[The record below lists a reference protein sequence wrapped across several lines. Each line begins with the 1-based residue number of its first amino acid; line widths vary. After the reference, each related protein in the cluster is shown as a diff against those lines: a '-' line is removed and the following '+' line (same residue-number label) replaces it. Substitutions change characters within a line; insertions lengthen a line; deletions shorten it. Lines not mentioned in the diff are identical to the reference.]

1 MYRKQKNEK
10 DVLYILEHL
19 RADDLEEVKA
29 VHGDKWKENV
39 LSDIMKTD
47 FDVLMGVTKDG
58 DIPVCMGGAW
68 AVNKVRR
75 FNDKNAPI
83 TPEDNGVGYV
93 WMLCTDEIVNH
104 KICLLRELKKE
115 FRKYDNEFWLLC
127 NFIYYKNEFA
137 KKWLKWMGFD
147 FSNPHPN
154 GLNVPQGF
162 EFFYRIRK
170 RKGLL

>member
-1 MYRKQKNEK
+1 MYRKSKNEK

-39 LSDIMKTD
+39 FNDIMKTD
-47 FDVLMGVTKDG
+47 FDVLMGITKDG

-68 AVNKVRR
+68 HL
-75 FNDKNAPI
+75 DKDAPGI
-83 TPEDNGVGYV
+83 GVV

-104 KICLLRELKKE
+104 KICLLKELKKE
-115 FRKYDNEFWLLC
+115 FREYDKKFWFLY
-127 NFIYYKNEFA
+127 NFIYSKNDFA
-137 KKWLKWMGFD
+137 KNWLSWIGFKFDNPKPMGLKI
-147 FSNPHPN
+147 PKE
-154 GLNVPQGF
+154 F

-170 RKGLL
+170 RRGLI